1 MGKCDEIY
9 WYCIDSTRETIM
21 IRKKPLR
28 VARKKSPGISRAIK
42 SRERILGGLPDLRH
56 VLRGSLVTRY
66 RRCGVKT
73 CHCAAEGDRGHGPA
87 YYLMVTVGLGNTL
100 QVYVP
105 EECKEQVE
113 DWIENFRQV
122 RQTLED
128 ISTLNRERLR
138 QGKLFQ
144 GG

>member
-1 MGKCDEIY
+1 MA
-9 WYCIDSTRETIM
+9 S
-21 IRKKPLR
+21 KKPFR
-28 VARKKSPGISRAIK
+28 VARRKSPGMSRAIK
-42 SRERILGGLPDLRH
+42 SRERMLRGLPDLRQ

-66 RRCGVKT
+66 RRGGVKT

-87 YYLMVTVGLGNTL
+87 YYLMVTVGPGNTL

-113 DWIENFRQV
+113 GWIENFRRV
-122 RQTLED
+122 RQALED
-128 ISTLNRERLR
+128 ISTLNRELLR

>member
-1 MGKCDEIY
+1 MA
-9 WYCIDSTRETIM
+9 S
-21 IRKKPLR
+21 KKPLR
-28 VARKKSPGISRAIK
+28 ITRKKSSGIFRAIS
-42 SRERILGGLPDLRH
+42 SRERIIRGLPDLRQ

-87 YYLMVTVGLGNTL
+87 YYLMVTVGPGNTL

-113 DWIENFRQV
+113 DWIENFRRV

-128 ISTLNRERLR
+128 ISTLNRELLR
-138 QGKLFQ
+138 QGKLFR

>member
-1 MGKCDEIY
+1 MAKKKALRA
-9 WYCIDSTRETIM
+9 T
-21 IRKKPLR
+21 RKKPLGI
-28 VARKKSPGISRAIK
+28 ARAMRSK
-42 SRERILGGLPDLRH
+42 ERLLGQLPDLRE

-73 CHCAAEGDRGHGPA
+73 CHCAAEEDPGHGPA
-87 YYLMVTVGLGNTL
+87 YYLMVTVGPGNTL

-105 EECKEQVE
+105 GEHKEQVE
-113 DWIENFRQV
+113 NWIENFQRV
-122 RQTLED
+122 RQRLED
-128 ISTLNRERLR
+128 VSTLNRELLR

>member
-1 MGKCDEIY
+1 MGKWGEID
-9 WYCIDSTRETIM
+9 WYCIDSIRETIM
-21 IRKKPLR
+21 TRKKPLR
-28 VARKKSPGISRAIK
+28 IVRRKSSGISRAGK
-42 SRERILGGLPDLRH
+42 SRERILRGMPDLRQ

-87 YYLMVTVGLGNTL
+87 YYLMVTVGPGNTL

-105 EECKEQVE
+105 EECKAQVE
-113 DWIENFRQV
+113 DWIENFRRV
-122 RQTLED
+122 RRTLED
-128 ISTLNRERLR
+128 ISTLNRELLR

>member
-1 MGKCDEIY
+1 
-9 WYCIDSTRETIM
+9 
-21 IRKKPLR
+21 
-28 VARKKSPGISRAIK
+28 
-42 SRERILGGLPDLRH
+42 
-56 VLRGSLVTRY
+56 
-66 RRCGVKT
+66 
-73 CHCAAEGDRGHGPA
+73 
-87 YYLMVTVGLGNTL
+87 VTVGPGNTL

-113 DWIENFRQV
+113 DWIENFRRV

-128 ISTLNRERLR
+128 ISTLNRELLR

>member
-1 MGKCDEIY
+1 MGKCDEIH
-9 WYCIDSTRETIM
+9 WYCIDSIRRTIM
-21 IRKKPLR
+21 TGKTPLR
-28 VARKKSPGISRAIK
+28 VARKKSSGISRAIK
-42 SRERILGGLPDLRH
+42 SRERILRGLPDLRQ

-73 CHCAAEGDRGHGPA
+73 CHCAAEGERGHGPA
-87 YYLMVTVGLGNTL
+87 YYLMVTVGPGNTL

-105 EECKEQVE
+105 EECKAQVE
-113 DWIENFRQV
+113 EWIENFRQV

-128 ISTLNRERLR
+128 ISTLNRELLR